1 MFYVEGLKNECE
13 QILEQ
18 VNKLI
23 DSVELLELTNE
34 QWFINFENDLNLLS
48 VKDHNADQNS

>member
-23 DSVELLELTNE
+23 NSVELLELTNE